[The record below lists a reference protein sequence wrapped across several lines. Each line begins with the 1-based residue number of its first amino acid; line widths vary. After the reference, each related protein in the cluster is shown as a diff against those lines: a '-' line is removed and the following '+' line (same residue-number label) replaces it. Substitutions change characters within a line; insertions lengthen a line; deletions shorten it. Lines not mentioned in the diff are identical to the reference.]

1 MRILLFIFLVVT
13 MQSCATKKDTKKQLL
28 PEGIKS
34 ATEERY
40 EVVGNEKKLVS
51 KKEMVF
57 TKNGRIKSSKTVDG
71 SGKVLQE
78 TKKKMWFVEESYPG
92 KEKLYR
98 KTRWKPKQRERIS
111 TYEKKRDKAN
121 EHIYH
126 YNKDGSVDK
135 IVDNFK
141 SFETQYFHYSGNELT
156 KIVTKDKND
165 KVIDEVVVKCVK
177 KDEKGACLSET
188 RTSALKKYKE
198 EVVFSPVYN

>member
-1 MRILLFIFLVVT
+1 MRILFFIFVVVT
-13 MQSCATKKDTKKQLL
+13 MQSCATKKDSKKRLL
-28 PEGIKS
+28 PEGIQS

-40 EVVGNEKKLVS
+40 EMVGNQKKLVS
-51 KKEMVF
+51 KTEMVF
-57 TKNGRIKSSKTVDG
+57 TKNGRIKTSKTVDG

-78 TKKKMWFVEESYPG
+78 TKKKLWFVEETYPD

-111 TYEKKRDKAN
+111 TYAKKRDKAS

-141 SFETQYFHYSGNELT
+141 SLETQYFHYSDNELT
-156 KIVTKDKND
+156 KTVTKDKD
-165 KVIDEVVVKCVK
+165 GKVIDEVVVKCTK
-177 KDEKGACLSET
+177 KDEKGTCLRET

-198 EVVFSPVYN
+198 EVVFSPVYD

>member
-13 MQSCATKKDTKKQLL
+13 MQSCATKKDTKKRLL

-40 EVVGNEKKLVS
+40 EVVGNQKKLLF

-57 TKNGRIKSSKTVDG
+57 TKNGRIKYSKTVDG
-71 SGKVLQE
+71 SGKLLQE
-78 TKKKMWFVEESYPG
+78 TKKKLWFVEETYPD

-111 TYEKKRDKAN
+111 TYAKKRDK
-121 EHIYH
+121 ESESIYH
-126 YNKDGSVDK
+126 YNKDGTVAK

-141 SFETQYFHYSGNELT
+141 SFQTQYFQYSDNGLT
-156 KIVTKDKND
+156 KIVMKDKEG
-165 KVIDEVVVKCVK
+165 KVIDEVVVNCTK
-177 KDEKGACLSET
+177 KDEKGACLNET
-188 RTSALKKYKE
+188 RTSTQKKHKE
-198 EVVFSPVYN
+198 EVVLTPVYD

>member
-13 MQSCATKKDTKKQLL
+13 MQSCATKKDSKKRLL
-28 PEGIKS
+28 PKGIQS

-40 EVVGNEKKLVS
+40 EVVGNQKKLLS

-57 TKNGRIKSSKTVDG
+57 TKNGRIKTSKTVDG

-78 TKKKMWFVEESYPG
+78 TKKKLWFVEETYPD

-111 TYEKKRDKAN
+111 TYEKKQDKTS
-121 EHIYH
+121 ESIYH
-126 YNKDGSVDK
+126 YNEDGTIAK

-141 SFETQYFHYSGNELT
+141 SFQTQYFEYSDNELT
-156 KIVTKDKND
+156 KIVTKDKD
-165 KVIDEVVVKCVK
+165 GKVVDEVVVNCTK
-177 KDEKGACLSET
+177 KDDKGACLNET

-198 EVVFSPVYN
+198 EVVFSPVYD

>member
-13 MQSCATKKDTKKQLL
+13 MQSCATKKDTKKRML

-40 EVVGNEKKLVS
+40 EVVGNQKKLVS
-51 KKEMVF
+51 KTEMVF

-78 TKKKMWFVEESYPG
+78 TKKKLWFVEETSPG

-98 KTRWKPKQRERIS
+98 KTRWKPNQRERIS
-111 TYEKKRDKAN
+111 TYAKKRDKAS
-121 EHIYH
+121 ESIYH
-126 YNKDGSVDK
+126 YNKDGTIDK

-141 SFETQYFHYSGNELT
+141 TFNTQYFHYSNNELT

-165 KVIDEVVVKCVK
+165 KVIDEVVVKCFK
-177 KDEKGACLSET
+177 KDEKGACLSES
-188 RTSALKKYKE
+188 RTSAKKQE
-198 EVVFSPVYN
+198 EIVFTPVYE